1 MTEKLDI
8 GLVFKNIL
16 EAYRAQAGL
25 LLPAAFIVL
34 VIPALINGIIAGG
47 PASNVM
53 TVLAIAL
60 GSIATY
66 YYQGMVVE
74 AVRDIRDGVRD
85 FSLEGLFR
93 SVLPVIAPLVAA
105 GFLAGLGIAIG
116 FVLLIIPG
124 LVLST
129 FWALIAPVVV
139 IERTGVIDAFQRSH
153 ELVRGNAWNVF
164 GVIAALFIV
173 NSLALALFRTLD
185 LGVGGFGIAWFV
197 VSALLLP
204 LSGLAA
210 AIMFFELKRIHGEET
225 LGPRSASEPG

>member
-8 GLVFKNIL
+8 GFVFKNIL

-47 PASNVM
+47 PMSGVV
-53 TVLAIAL
+53 TVLAIAI

-93 SVLPVIAPLVAA
+93 SVLPVIATLIAA
-105 GFLAGLGIAIG
+105 GFLAGLGIAVG

-139 IERTGVIDAFQRSH
+139 IERTGVIDSFKRSR
-153 ELVRGNAWNVF
+153 ELVRGNGWNVF
-164 GVIAALFIV
+164 GVIAALFIL
-173 NSLALALFRTLD
+173 NSIALAFFRSLD
-185 LGVGGFGIAWFV
+185 LGVAGFGIAWFI

-204 LSGLAA
+204 LSGLAS
-210 AIMFFELKRIHGEET
+210 AIMFFELKRIHGERTVGIE
-225 LGPRSASEPG
+225 GP